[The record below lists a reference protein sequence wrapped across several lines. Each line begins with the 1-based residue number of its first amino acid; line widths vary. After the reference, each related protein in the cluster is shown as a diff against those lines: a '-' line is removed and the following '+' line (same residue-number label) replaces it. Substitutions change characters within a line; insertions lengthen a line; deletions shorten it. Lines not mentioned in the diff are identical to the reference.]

1 MIRLDVAQGSAEWR
15 MARVGI
21 LTASAFDKIITPAG
35 KQSSAW
41 EKHMHRV
48 LAEQLLNVPLDD
60 GADGGFID
68 RGNVLEKRAAS
79 YYELQK
85 DCHTIPGGFVLR
97 DDERTGASP
106 DRLVGDAGLLEIKVP
121 SAHVHIGYLLDSEGI
136 GYKPQVQGQLWVCER
151 EWTDT
156 VSYNPEM
163 PTALV
168 RQYRDEKFI
177 TALEGYVKQFHDAVD
192 EAKEKL
198 HKGFGLFPDFER
210 PLMRVVA

>member
-1 MIRLDVAQGSAEWR
+1 MIRVDVEQGTVEWR

-21 LTASAFDKIITPAG
+21 LTASTFDKIITATG

-60 GADGGFID
+60 GADGGFLE
-68 RGNVLEKRAAS
+68 RGNVLEKRAVS

-85 DCHTIPGGFVLR
+85 DCHTAPGGFVLR

-106 DRLVGDAGLLEIKVP
+106 DRLVGDAGLLEIKCP
-121 SAHVHIGYLLDSEGI
+121 AAHTHIGYLLDTDGI
-136 GYKPQVQGQLWVCER
+136 GHKPQVQGQLWVCER
-151 EWTDT
+151 EWSDT
-156 VSYNPEM
+156 LSFNPEM
-163 PTALV
+163 PPALV
-168 RQYRDEKFI
+168 RQYRDDKFI
-177 TALEGYVKQFHDAVD
+177 AALEGYVKQFHDAVD

-198 HKGFGLFPDFER
+198 QRFGLFPDFER
-210 PLMRVVA
+210 QLLKVVA